1 MIRDRIRKLF
11 GVQIDTS
18 TDGTVVIPPAVFI
31 KNKDAIEQIKKLI
44 TDESNKAGMP
54 FYFSTVSTTGGIQV
68 SWSTRY
74 LDCLPDLSQEE
85 ELLGDGL
92 VYIVRRVG

>member
-1 MIRDRIRKLF
+1 MVSNRIRKLF

-44 TDESNKAGMP
+44 TDESNKVGMP

-74 LDCLPDLSQEE
+74 LDCLPNLSQEE